1 MIKHKQIVA
10 VIFGV
15 IFCTSFRV
23 HLKSVEQL
31 FIDSKTKYSDSLGPT
46 AITRNIIQDRKGNIW
61 IASFGG
67 VFLYDGKKFTN
78 ITRTVTSARFF
89 SILEDKKGNYWF
101 GTIGSG
107 VYYFDGR
114 TFQNFT
120 TKNGLLNNDVG
131 CIYEDKSGK
140 IWFGVSGGASC
151 FDGISFRNY
160 IIENNEMKEDLSRDK
175 RFIDRQPHEVN
186 AIIEDKKGNYWFA
199 TRGNTYVFDRN
210 NFSIFTHFGR
220 PLKNVRSIIEDQKG
234 NIWLGGS
241 DGLWQFNGYSFTNLS
256 RNFVG
261 YVYEDKKG
269 NILTSSSEGVGSD
282 LNWLLLRYNG
292 NARLNTGNQL
302 PEVLKKNKAMI
313 FGILETNDG
322 TIWFGTING
331 VSQINGL
338 PYSATQ

>member
-1 MIKHKQIVA
+1 MIKHKQIIA

-15 IFCTSFRV
+15 IFCTSFRI

-46 AITRNIIQDRKGNIW
+46 SITRNIIQDKKGNIW
-61 IASFGG
+61 TASFGG
-67 VFLYDGKKFTN
+67 VFLYDGEKFTN

-89 SILEDKKGNYWF
+89 SVLEDQKGNYWF

-151 FDGISFRNY
+151 FDGNSFRNY
-160 IIENNEMKEDLSRDK
+160 IIENNEMKEDLTRDK

-210 NFSIFTHFGR
+210 KFSIFTHFGR
-220 PLKNVRSIIEDQKG
+220 PFKNVRSIIEDQKG

-241 DGLWQFNGYSFTNLS
+241 DGLWQFNGYSFANLS
-256 RNFVG
+256 KNFIG

-269 NILTSSSEGVGSD
+269 NILTSSSEGTGSD
-282 LNWLLLRYNG
+282 LNWLLSRYNE
-292 NARLNTGNQL
+292 NTISNTENQL

-331 VSQINGL
+331 IAQINRIR
-338 PYSATQ
+338 